1 MSEIEEVLRG
11 YSSRDEY
18 VARDLLLINLLL
30 EKGLITT
37 EDINRTYT
45 PENLSKYIGV
55 VQQEYKKAV
64 LNEIKEREHDSF

>member
-30 EKGLITT
+30 EKGLITA

>member
-30 EKGLITT
+30 EKGLITA
-37 EDINRTYT
+37 EDINRIYT

>member
-1 MSEIEEVLRG
+1 MSELEEVLRG